1 MPTINTDG
9 TCLCGIQAHTC
20 TYHKPEP
27 NPYATLTKRF
37 GFGPVPG
44 TLTVEEAADL
54 AQCLSVNSGT
64 TIKLDDVELAARDE
78 YAFLREE
85 ASDSY
90 ICRVFY
96 YCRAPRYNAN
106 FTF

>member
-44 TLTVEEAADL
+44 TLTVEAAGP
-54 AQCLSVNSGT
+54 VHSGT

-96 YCRAPRYNAN
+96 YCRAPGYKAN

>member
-44 TLTVEEAADL
+44 TLTVEAAGP
-54 AQCLSVNSGT
+54 VHSGT
-64 TIKLDDVELAARDE
+64 TIKLDDVELGRT
-78 YAFLREE
+78 
-85 ASDSY
+85 
-90 ICRVFY
+90 FY
-96 YCRAPRYNAN
+96 YCRAPSYTATV
-106 FTF
+106 TF